1 MELKELQ
8 ELLGTY
14 KNDMKELLS
23 KQAEEL
29 KKYGETTAE
38 TAKSIE
44 AMDATIKSISE
55 GMEAAKKRMDELEAK
70 AGRLAEPTQTEVK
83 SPGQTFVESEAY
95 KAVKDKGL
103 PIKSQAV
110 QVKTLVTGASL
121 GNLAGYLYPSYRIP
135 EIVEDPRRAARV
147 RSLLNVIPTT
157 AGAIDWIRES
167 GFTNNAAV
175 VAEGGAKPESEI
187 TFENKSTTIKTIAHW
202 IPVTKQILADAP
214 GLQAYID
221 SKLIYGLYL
230 KEDDELLY
238 GTGEDGDIQGLTT
251 VTDVQTYAWS
261 SGTAGDTKLDAIRRA
276 MTKAYLA
283 YYPVN
288 GIVLHPSDWE
298 DIELLKSS
306 DGMYVWVNVTVGGQ
320 ERLWRTPVV
329 VSAALQEGTFITGA
343 FDLGATLWD
352 RQEVTISVS
361 GSHSDF
367 FIKNKLAILCEE
379 RVELTVERPESFVI
393 GSFDSAPAEGSGS

>member
-44 AMDATIKSISE
+44 GIDATIKSITD

-70 AGRLAEPTQTEVK
+70 AGRLAEPTVTEFK

-103 PIKSQAV
+103 PIKSEAV
-110 QVKTLVTGASL
+110 QVKTLITGASL

-157 AGAIDWIRES
+157 AGAIDWIRET

-175 VAEGGAKPESEI
+175 VAEGEGKPESAI
-187 TFENKSTTIKTIAHW
+187 TFENKSNTIKTIAHW

-238 GTGEDGDIQGLTT
+238 GTGEDGDIHGITT
-251 VTDVQTYAWS
+251 DADVQTYLWS
-261 SGTAGDTKLDAIRRA
+261 DGTAGDTKLDAIRRA

-283 YYPVN
+283 YYPVD

-306 DGMYVWVNVTVGGQ
+306 DGMYVWVNVNVGGQ

-329 VSAALQEGTFITGA
+329 VSAALTEGTFITGS
-343 FDLGATLWD
+343 FGLGATLWD

-393 GSFDSAPAEGSGS
+393 GTFDSAPAEAS

>member
-8 ELLGTY
+8 ELLETY
-14 KNDMKELLS
+14 KGNMKELLT

-29 KKYGETTAE
+29 KKHGETTAS

-44 AMDATIKSISE
+44 AMDATIKSITE

-70 AGRLAEPTQTEVK
+70 AGRIPEPTVNEVK
-83 SPGQTFVESEAY
+83 SPGQTFIESEAY

-103 PIKSQAV
+103 PIRSQPV
-110 QVKTLVTGASL
+110 QVKTLITGASL
-121 GNLAGYLYPSYRIP
+121 GNLAGYLYPSYRVP
-135 EIVEDPRRAARV
+135 GIVEDPRRAARV

-157 AGAIDWIRES
+157 AGAIDWIRET
-167 GFTNNAAV
+167 GYTNAADV
-175 VAEGGAKPESEI
+175 VAEGDAKPESAI
-187 TFENKSTTIKTIAHW
+187 TFENKSNTIKTIAHW

-238 GTGEDGDIQGLTT
+238 GTGEDGDIHGITT
-251 VTDVQTYAWS
+251 DEDVQTYNWS
-261 SGTAGDTKLDAIRRA
+261 DGTVRDTKLDAIRRA

-298 DIELLKSS
+298 DIELLKGSQ
-306 DGMYVWVNVTVGGQ
+306 GHYIWVNVVVGGQ
-320 ERLWRTPVV
+320 ERIWRTPVV
-329 VSAALQEGTFITGA
+329 ISAALQKGTFITGA

-379 RVELTVERPESFVI
+379 RVELTVERPESFVV
-393 GSFDSAPAEGSGS
+393 GAFDAAPSSGS

>member
-44 AMDATIKSISE
+44 GIDATIKSITD

-70 AGRLAEPTQTEVK
+70 AGRLAEPTVTEFK

-103 PIKSQAV
+103 PIKSEAV
-110 QVKTLVTGASL
+110 QVKTLITGASL

-157 AGAIDWIRES
+157 AGAIDWIRET

-175 VAEGGAKPESEI
+175 VAEGEEKPESAI
-187 TFENKSTTIKTIAHW
+187 TFENKSNTIKTIAHW

-238 GTGEDGDIQGLTT
+238 GTGEDGDIHGITT
-251 VTDVQTYAWS
+251 DEDVQTYSWS
-261 SGTAGDTKLDAIRRA
+261 DGTAGDTKLDAIRRA

-283 YYPVN
+283 YYPVD

-306 DGMYVWVNVTVGGQ
+306 DGMYVWVNVNVGGQ

-329 VSAALQEGTFITGA
+329 VSAALTEGTFLTGS
-343 FDLGATLWD
+343 FGLGATLWD

-367 FIKNKLAILCEE
+367 FIRNKLAILCEE

-393 GSFDSAPAEGSGS
+393 GTFDSAPAEAS

>member
-8 ELLGTY
+8 ELLETY
-14 KNDMKELLS
+14 KGNMKELLT

-29 KKYGETTAE
+29 KKHGETTAS

-44 AMDATIKSISE
+44 AMDATIKSITE

-70 AGRLAEPTQTEVK
+70 AGRIPEPTATEVK
-83 SPGQTFVESEAY
+83 SPGQTFIESEAY

-103 PIKSQAV
+103 PIRSQPV
-110 QVKTLVTGASL
+110 QVKTLITGASL
-121 GNLAGYLYPSYRIP
+121 GNLAGYLYPSYRVP
-135 EIVEDPRRAARV
+135 GIVEDPRRAARV

-157 AGAIDWIRES
+157 AGAIDWIRET
-167 GFTNNAAV
+167 GYTNAADV
-175 VAEGGAKPESEI
+175 VAEGEAKPESAI
-187 TFENKSTTIKTIAHW
+187 AFENKSNTIKTIAHW

-238 GTGEDGDIQGLTT
+238 GTGEDGDIHGITT
-251 VTDVQTYAWS
+251 DEDVQTYNWS
-261 SGTAGDTKLDAIRRA
+261 DGTVGDTKLDAIRRA

-306 DGMYVWVNVTVGGQ
+306 DGLYVWVNVVVGGQ
-320 ERLWRTPVV
+320 ERIWRTPVV
-329 VSAALQEGTFITGA
+329 ISSALTEGTFLTGA

-367 FIKNKLAILCEE
+367 FIRNKLAILCEE

-393 GSFDSAPAEGSGS
+393 GTFDSAPAEAS

>member
-55 GMEAAKKRMDELEAK
+55 GMAEAKKRMDELEAK

-121 GNLAGYLYPSYRIP
+121 GNLAGYLYPSYRVP
-135 EIVEDPRRAARV
+135 GIVEDPRRAARV

-175 VAEGGAKPESEI
+175 VAEGGAKPESAI

-361 GSHSDF
+361 GSHSDY
-367 FIKNKLAILCEE
+367 FIKNKLAVLCEE
-379 RVELTVERPESFVI
+379 RVELTVERPESFVVGAFDAAPSA
-393 GSFDSAPAEGSGS
+393 GS

>member
-8 ELLGTY
+8 ELLETY
-14 KNDMKELLS
+14 KGNMKELLT

-29 KKYGETTAE
+29 KKYGETTAS

-44 AMDATIKSISE
+44 AMDATIKSITE

-70 AGRLAEPTQTEVK
+70 AGRIPEPTVNEVK

-103 PIKSQAV
+103 PIRSQPV
-110 QVKTLVTGASL
+110 QVKTLITGASL
-121 GNLAGYLYPSYRIP
+121 GNLAGYLYPSYRVP
-135 EIVEDPRRAARV
+135 GIVEDPRRAARV

-157 AGAIDWIRES
+157 AGAIDWIRET
-167 GFTNNAAV
+167 GYTNAADV
-175 VAEGGAKPESEI
+175 VAEGDAKPESAI
-187 TFENKSTTIKTIAHW
+187 TFENKSNTIKTIAHW

-238 GTGEDGDIQGLTT
+238 GTGEDGDIHGITT
-251 VTDVQTYAWS
+251 DEDVQTYNWS
-261 SGTAGDTKLDAIRRA
+261 DGTVRDTKLDAIRRA

-298 DIELLKSS
+298 DIELLKGSQ
-306 DGMYVWVNVTVGGQ
+306 GHYIWVNVVVGGQ

-329 VSAALQEGTFITGA
+329 VSAALQKGTFITGA

-379 RVELTVERPESFVI
+379 RVELTVERPESFVV
-393 GSFDSAPAEGSGS
+393 GAFDAAPSSGS

>member
-8 ELLGTY
+8 ELLTTY

-44 AMDATIKSISE
+44 GIDATIKNITD

-70 AGRLAEPTQTEVK
+70 AGRLAEPTVTEVK

-95 KAVKDKGL
+95 KAIKGKNL
-103 PIKSQAV
+103 PITSERV
-110 QVKTLVTGASL
+110 QVKTLITGASL

-175 VAEGGAKPESEI
+175 VAEGEEKPESAI
-187 TFENKSTTIKTIAHW
+187 TFENKSNTIKTIAHW

-230 KEDDELLY
+230 KEDDEILY
-238 GTGEDGDIQGLTT
+238 GTGEDGDIHGITT
-251 VTDVQTYAWS
+251 DADVQTYLWS
-261 SGTAGDTKLDAIRRA
+261 EGTAGDTKLDAIRRA

-283 YYPVN
+283 YYPVD

-306 DGMYVWVNVTVGGQ
+306 DGMYVWVNVNVGGQ

-329 VSAALQEGTFITGA
+329 VSAALTEGTFITGS
-343 FDLGATLWD
+343 FGLGATLWD

-393 GSFDSAPAEGSGS
+393 GTFDSAPVVGS

>member
-44 AMDATIKSISE
+44 GIDATIKSITD

-70 AGRLAEPTQTEVK
+70 AGRLAEPTVTEFK

-110 QVKTLVTGASL
+110 QVKTLITGASL
-121 GNLAGYLYPSYRIP
+121 GNLAGYLYPSYRVP

-157 AGAIDWIRES
+157 AGAIEWIRES

-175 VAEGGAKPESEI
+175 VAEGEEKPESAI
-187 TFENKSTTIKTIAHW
+187 TFENKSNTIKTIAHW

-238 GTGEDGDIQGLTT
+238 GTGEDGDIHGITT
-251 VTDVQTYAWS
+251 DEDVQTYSWS
-261 SGTAGDTKLDAIRRA
+261 DGTAGDTKLDAIRRA

-283 YYPVN
+283 YYPVD

-306 DGMYVWVNVTVGGQ
+306 DGMYVWVNVNVGGQ

-329 VSAALQEGTFITGA
+329 VSAALTEGTFLTGS
-343 FDLGATLWD
+343 FGLGATLWD

-393 GSFDSAPAEGSGS
+393 GTFDSAPAEAS

>member
-8 ELLGTY
+8 ELLTTY

-44 AMDATIKSISE
+44 GIDATIKSITD

-70 AGRLAEPTQTEVK
+70 AGRLAEPTVTEFK

-103 PIKSQAV
+103 PIKSEAV
-110 QVKTLVTGASL
+110 QVKTLITGASL

-157 AGAIDWIRES
+157 AGAIDWIRET

-175 VAEGGAKPESEI
+175 VAEGEEKPESAI
-187 TFENKSTTIKTIAHW
+187 TFENKSNTIKTIAHW

-238 GTGEDGDIQGLTT
+238 GTGEDGDIHGITT
-251 VTDVQTYAWS
+251 DADVQTYSWS
-261 SGTAGDTKLDAIRRA
+261 DGTAGDTKLDAIRRA

-283 YYPVN
+283 YYPVD

-306 DGMYVWVNVTVGGQ
+306 DGMYVWVNVNVGGQ

-329 VSAALQEGTFITGA
+329 VSAALTEGTFITGS
-343 FDLGATLWD
+343 FGLGATLWD

-393 GSFDSAPAEGSGS
+393 GTFDSAPAEAS

>member
-8 ELLGTY
+8 ELLETY
-14 KNDMKELLS
+14 KGNMKELLT

-29 KKYGETTAE
+29 KKYGETTAS

-44 AMDATIKSISE
+44 AMDATIKSITE

-70 AGRLAEPTQTEVK
+70 AGRIPEPTVNEVK
-83 SPGQTFVESEAY
+83 SPGQTFIESEAY

-103 PIKSQAV
+103 PIRSQPV
-110 QVKTLVTGASL
+110 QVKTLITGASL
-121 GNLAGYLYPSYRIP
+121 GNLAGYLYPSYRVP
-135 EIVEDPRRAARV
+135 GIVEDPRRAARV

-157 AGAIDWIRES
+157 AGAIDWIRET
-167 GFTNNAAV
+167 GYTNAADV
-175 VAEGGAKPESEI
+175 VAEGDAKPESAI
-187 TFENKSTTIKTIAHW
+187 TFENKSNTIKTIAHW

-238 GTGEDGDIQGLTT
+238 GTGEDGDIHGITT
-251 VTDVQTYAWS
+251 DEDVQTYNWS
-261 SGTAGDTKLDAIRRA
+261 DGTVRDTKLDAIRRA

-298 DIELLKSS
+298 DIELLKGSQ
-306 DGMYVWVNVTVGGQ
+306 GHYIWVNVVVGGQ
-320 ERLWRTPVV
+320 ERIWRTPVV
-329 VSAALQEGTFITGA
+329 ISAALQKGTFITGA

-379 RVELTVERPESFVI
+379 RVELTVERPESFVV
-393 GSFDSAPAEGSGS
+393 GAFDAAPSSGS

>member
-8 ELLGTY
+8 ELLETY
-14 KNDMKELLS
+14 KGNMKELLT

-29 KKYGETTAE
+29 KKYGETTAS

-44 AMDATIKSISE
+44 AMDATIKSITE

-70 AGRLAEPTQTEVK
+70 AGRIPEPTVNEVK
-83 SPGQTFVESEAY
+83 SPGQTFIESEAY

-103 PIKSQAV
+103 PIRSQPV
-110 QVKTLVTGASL
+110 QVKTLITGASL
-121 GNLAGYLYPSYRIP
+121 GNLAGYLYPSYRVP
-135 EIVEDPRRAARV
+135 GIVEDPRRAARV

-157 AGAIDWIRES
+157 AGAIDWIRET
-167 GFTNNAAV
+167 GYTNAADV
-175 VAEGGAKPESEI
+175 VAEGDAKPESAI
-187 TFENKSTTIKTIAHW
+187 TFENKSNTIKTIAHW

-238 GTGEDGDIQGLTT
+238 GTGEDGDIHGITT
-251 VTDVQTYAWS
+251 DEDVQTYNWS
-261 SGTAGDTKLDAIRRA
+261 DGTVRDTKLDAIRRA

-298 DIELLKSS
+298 DIELLKGSQ
-306 DGMYVWVNVTVGGQ
+306 GHYIWVNVVVGGQ

-329 VSAALQEGTFITGA
+329 VSAALQKGTFITGA

-379 RVELTVERPESFVI
+379 RVELTVERPESFVV
-393 GSFDSAPAEGSGS
+393 GAFDAAPSSGS

>member
-44 AMDATIKSISE
+44 GIDATIKSITD

-70 AGRLAEPTQTEVK
+70 AGRLAEPTVTEFK

-103 PIKSQAV
+103 PIKSEAV
-110 QVKTLVTGASL
+110 QVKTLITGASL

-157 AGAIDWIRES
+157 AGAIDWIRET

-175 VAEGGAKPESEI
+175 VAEGEEKPESAI
-187 TFENKSTTIKTIAHW
+187 TFENKSNTIKTIAHW

-238 GTGEDGDIQGLTT
+238 GTGEDGDIHGITT
-251 VTDVQTYAWS
+251 DADVQTYSWS
-261 SGTAGDTKLDAIRRA
+261 DGTAGDTKLDAIRRA

-283 YYPVN
+283 YYPVD

-306 DGMYVWVNVTVGGQ
+306 DGMYVWVNVNVGGQ

-329 VSAALQEGTFITGA
+329 VSAALTEGTFLTGS
-343 FDLGATLWD
+343 FGLGATLWD

-393 GSFDSAPAEGSGS
+393 GTFDSAPAEAS

>member
-8 ELLGTY
+8 ELLETY
-14 KNDMKELLS
+14 KGNMKELLT

-29 KKYGETTAE
+29 KKHGETTAS

-70 AGRLAEPTQTEVK
+70 AGRIPEPTVNEAK
-83 SPGQTFVESEAY
+83 SPGQTFIESEEY

-103 PIKSQAV
+103 PIRSQPV
-110 QVKTLVTGASL
+110 QVKTLITGASL
-121 GNLAGYLYPSYRIP
+121 GNLAGYLYPSYRVP
-135 EIVEDPRRAARV
+135 GIVEDPRRAARV

-157 AGAIDWIRES
+157 AGAIDWIRET
-167 GFTNNAAV
+167 GYTNAADV
-175 VAEGGAKPESEI
+175 VAEGDAKPESAI
-187 TFENKSTTIKTIAHW
+187 AFENKSNTIKTIAHW

-238 GTGEDGDIQGLTT
+238 GTGEDGDIHGITT
-251 VTDVQTYAWS
+251 DEDVQTYNWS
-261 SGTAGDTKLDAIRRA
+261 DGTVGDTKLDAIRRA

-306 DGMYVWVNVTVGGQ
+306 DGLYVWVNVVVGGQ
-320 ERLWRTPVV
+320 ERIWRTPVV
-329 VSAALQEGTFITGA
+329 ISSALTEGTFLTGA

-361 GSHSDF
+361 GSHSDY

-379 RVELTVERPESFVI
+379 RVELTVERPESFVVGAFDAAPSA
-393 GSFDSAPAEGSGS
+393 GS

>member
-8 ELLGTY
+8 ELLEGY
-14 KNDMKELLS
+14 KNDMKGLLS
-23 KQAEEL
+23 KQAEDL
-29 KKYGETTAE
+29 KKHGETTAE

-55 GMEAAKKRMDELEAK
+55 GMAEAKKRMDELEAK
-70 AGRLAEPTQTEVK
+70 AGRLAEPTQTEIK

-175 VAEGGAKPESEI
+175 VAEGEEKGESAI
-187 TFENKSTTIKTIAHW
+187 TFENKSNTIKTIAHW

-238 GTGEDGDIQGLTT
+238 GTGEDGDIHGITT
-251 VTDVQTYAWS
+251 DADVQTYLWS
-261 SGTAGDTKLDAIRRA
+261 EGTAGDTKLDAIRRA

-283 YYPVN
+283 YYPVD

-306 DGMYVWVNVTVGGQ
+306 DGMYVWVNVNVGGQ

-329 VSAALQEGTFITGA
+329 VSAALTEGTFITGS
-343 FDLGATLWD
+343 FGLGATLWD

-393 GSFDSAPAEGSGS
+393 GTFDSAPVVGS

>member
-8 ELLGTY
+8 ELLETY
-14 KNDMKELLS
+14 KGNMKELLT

-29 KKYGETTAE
+29 KKHGETTAS

-44 AMDATIKSISE
+44 AMDATIKSITE

-70 AGRLAEPTQTEVK
+70 AGRIPEPTVNEVK
-83 SPGQTFVESEAY
+83 SPGQTFIESEAY

-103 PIKSQAV
+103 PIRSQPV
-110 QVKTLVTGASL
+110 QVKTLITGASL
-121 GNLAGYLYPSYRIP
+121 GNLAGYLYPSYRVP
-135 EIVEDPRRAARV
+135 GIVEDPRRAARV

-157 AGAIDWIRES
+157 AGAIDWIRET
-167 GFTNNAAV
+167 GYTNAADV
-175 VAEGGAKPESEI
+175 VAEGDAKPESAI
-187 TFENKSTTIKTIAHW
+187 TFENKSNTIKTIAHW

-238 GTGEDGDIQGLTT
+238 GTGEDGDIHGITT
-251 VTDVQTYAWS
+251 DEDVQTYNWS
-261 SGTAGDTKLDAIRRA
+261 DGTVGDTKLDAIRRA

-306 DGMYVWVNVTVGGQ
+306 DGLYVWVNVVVGGQ
-320 ERLWRTPVV
+320 ERIWRTPVV
-329 VSAALQEGTFITGA
+329 ISSALTEGTFLTGA

-379 RVELTVERPESFVI
+379 RVELTVERPESFVVGAFDAAPSA
-393 GSFDSAPAEGSGS
+393 GS

>member
-8 ELLGTY
+8 ELLETY
-14 KNDMKELLS
+14 KGNMKELLT

-29 KKYGETTAE
+29 KKYGETTAS

-44 AMDATIKSISE
+44 AMDATIKSITE

-70 AGRLAEPTQTEVK
+70 AGRLAEPTQTEIK

-121 GNLAGYLYPSYRIP
+121 GNLAGYLYPSYRVP
-135 EIVEDPRRAARV
+135 GIVEDPRRAARV

-175 VAEGGAKPESEI
+175 VAEGGAKPESAI
-187 TFENKSTTIKTIAHW
+187 TFENKSNTIKTIAHW

-238 GTGEDGDIQGLTT
+238 GTGEDGDIHGITT
-251 VTDVQTYAWS
+251 DEDVQTYNWS
-261 SGTAGDTKLDAIRRA
+261 DGTVRDTKLDAIRRA

-298 DIELLKSS
+298 DIELLKGSQ
-306 DGMYVWVNVTVGGQ
+306 GHYIWVNVVVGGQ

-329 VSAALQEGTFITGA
+329 VSAALQKGTFITGA

-379 RVELTVERPESFVI
+379 RVELTVERPESFVV
-393 GSFDSAPAEGSGS
+393 GAFDAAPSSGS

>member
-1 MELKELQ
+1 MELSELQ
-8 ELLGTY
+8 GLLESY
-14 KNDMKELLS
+14 KTDMKSLLT

-29 KKYGETTAE
+29 KKHGETTAE
-38 TAKSIE
+38 TAKSI
-44 AMDATIKSISE
+44 AAVDVTIKNISE
-55 GMEAAKKRMDELEAK
+55 GLAEAKKRMDELEAK
-70 AGRLAEPTQTEVK
+70 AGRPAEPTMNEVK
-83 SPGQTFVESEAY
+83 SPGQIFVESEEY
-95 KAVKDKGL
+95 KAVKDKGI
-103 PIKSQAV
+103 PIRSQPV
-110 QVKTLVTGASL
+110 QVKTLITGASL
-121 GNLAGYLYPSYRIP
+121 GNLAGYLYPSYRVP
-135 EIVEDPRRAARV
+135 GIVEDPRRAARV
-147 RSLLNVIPTT
+147 RSLLNVIPTS
-157 AGAIDWIRES
+157 AGAIDWIRET
-167 GFTNNAAV
+167 GFTNNADV
-175 VAEGGAKPESEI
+175 VAEGEEKPESAI

-230 KEDDELLY
+230 KEDEELLY
-238 GTGEDGDIQGLTT
+238 GTGIGGDIQGLTT
-251 VTDVQTYAWS
+251 DGDVQTYAWS
-261 SGTAGDTKLDAIRRA
+261 DGSVGDTKLDAIRRA

-288 GIVLHPSDWE
+288 GIVLHPNDWE

-306 DGMYVWVNVTVGGQ
+306 DGLYVWVNVVVGGQ

-329 VSAALQEGTFITGA
+329 VSAALTPGTFITGA

-379 RVELTVERPESFVI
+379 RVELTVERPESLVI
-393 GSFDSAPAEGSGS
+393 GSFDSAPVAGS

>member
-44 AMDATIKSISE
+44 GIDATIKSITD

-70 AGRLAEPTQTEVK
+70 AGRLAEPTVTEFK

-103 PIKSQAV
+103 PIKSEAV
-110 QVKTLVTGASL
+110 QVKTLITGASL

-157 AGAIDWIRES
+157 AGAIEWIRES
-167 GFTNNAAV
+167 GFTNNADV
-175 VAEGGAKPESEI
+175 VAEGEEKGESAI
-187 TFENKSTTIKTIAHW
+187 TFENKSNTIKTIAHW

-238 GTGEDGDIQGLTT
+238 GTGEDGDIHGITT
-251 VTDVQTYAWS
+251 DADVQTYSWS
-261 SGTAGDTKLDAIRRA
+261 DGTAGDTKLDAIRRA

-283 YYPVN
+283 YYPVD

-306 DGMYVWVNVTVGGQ
+306 DDMYVWVNVNVGGQ

-329 VSAALQEGTFITGA
+329 VSAALTEGTFLTGS
-343 FDLGATLWD
+343 FGLGATLWD

-393 GSFDSAPAEGSGS
+393 GTFDSAPAEAS

>member
-8 ELLGTY
+8 ELLETY
-14 KNDMKELLS
+14 KGNMKELLT

-29 KKYGETTAE
+29 KKHGETTAS

-70 AGRLAEPTQTEVK
+70 AGRIPEPTATEVK
-83 SPGQTFVESEAY
+83 SPGQTFIESEAY

-103 PIKSQAV
+103 PIRSQPV
-110 QVKTLVTGASL
+110 QVKTLITGASL
-121 GNLAGYLYPSYRIP
+121 GNLAGYLYPSYRVP
-135 EIVEDPRRAARV
+135 GIVEDPRRAARV

-157 AGAIDWIRES
+157 AGAIDWIRET
-167 GFTNNAAV
+167 GYTNAADV
-175 VAEGGAKPESEI
+175 VAEGDAKPESAI
-187 TFENKSTTIKTIAHW
+187 TFENKSNTIKTIAHW

-238 GTGEDGDIQGLTT
+238 GTGEDGDIHGITT
-251 VTDVQTYAWS
+251 DEDVQTYNWS
-261 SGTAGDTKLDAIRRA
+261 DGTVGDTKLDAIRRA

-306 DGMYVWVNVTVGGQ
+306 DGLYVWVNVVVGGQ
-320 ERLWRTPVV
+320 ERIWRTPVV
-329 VSAALQEGTFITGA
+329 ISSALTKGTFLTGA

-379 RVELTVERPESFVI
+379 RVELTVERPESFVVGAFDAAPSA
-393 GSFDSAPAEGSGS
+393 GS

>member
-8 ELLGTY
+8 ELLETY
-14 KNDMKELLS
+14 KGNMKELLT

-29 KKYGETTAE
+29 KKHGETTAS

-44 AMDATIKSISE
+44 AMDATIKSITE

-70 AGRLAEPTQTEVK
+70 AGRIPEPTAAEVK
-83 SPGQTFVESEAY
+83 SPGQTFIESEEY

-103 PIKSQAV
+103 PIRSQPV
-110 QVKTLVTGASL
+110 QVKTLITGASL
-121 GNLAGYLYPSYRIP
+121 GNLAGYLYPSYRVP
-135 EIVEDPRRAARV
+135 GIVEDPRRAARV

-157 AGAIDWIRES
+157 AGAIDWIRET
-167 GFTNNAAV
+167 GYTNAADV
-175 VAEGGAKPESEI
+175 VAEGEAKPESAI
-187 TFENKSTTIKTIAHW
+187 AFENKSNTIKTIAHW

-238 GTGEDGDIQGLTT
+238 GTGEDGDIHGITT
-251 VTDVQTYAWS
+251 DEDVQTYNWS
-261 SGTAGDTKLDAIRRA
+261 DGTVGDTKLDAIRRA

-306 DGMYVWVNVTVGGQ
+306 DGLYVWVNVVVGGQ
-320 ERLWRTPVV
+320 ERIWRTPVV
-329 VSAALQEGTFITGA
+329 ISSALTEGTFLTGA

-367 FIKNKLAILCEE
+367 FIRNKLAILCEE

-393 GSFDSAPAEGSGS
+393 GTFDSAPAEAS

>member
-8 ELLGTY
+8 ELLETY
-14 KNDMKELLS
+14 KGNMKELLT

-29 KKYGETTAE
+29 KKHGETTAS

-70 AGRLAEPTQTEVK
+70 VGRIPEPTATEVK
-83 SPGQTFVESEAY
+83 SPGQTFIESEAY

-103 PIKSQAV
+103 PIRSQPV
-110 QVKTLVTGASL
+110 QVKTLITGASL
-121 GNLAGYLYPSYRIP
+121 GNLAGYLYPSYRVP
-135 EIVEDPRRAARV
+135 GIVEDPRRAARV

-157 AGAIDWIRES
+157 AGAIDWIRET
-167 GFTNNAAV
+167 GYTNAADV
-175 VAEGGAKPESEI
+175 VAEGDAKPESAI
-187 TFENKSTTIKTIAHW
+187 TFENKSNTIKTIAHW

-238 GTGEDGDIQGLTT
+238 GTGEDGDIHGITT
-251 VTDVQTYAWS
+251 DEDVQTYNWS
-261 SGTAGDTKLDAIRRA
+261 DGTVGDTKLDAIRRA

-306 DGMYVWVNVTVGGQ
+306 DGLYVWVNVVVGGQ
-320 ERLWRTPVV
+320 ERIWRTPVV
-329 VSAALQEGTFITGA
+329 ISSALTKGTFLTGA

-379 RVELTVERPESFVI
+379 RVELTVERPESFVVGACDAAPSA
-393 GSFDSAPAEGSGS
+393 GS

>member
-44 AMDATIKSISE
+44 GIDATIKSITD

-157 AGAIDWIRES
+157 AGAIEWIRES
-167 GFTNNAAV
+167 GFTNNADV
-175 VAEGGAKPESEI
+175 VAEGGEKGESAI
-187 TFENKSTTIKTIAHW
+187 TFENKSNTIKTIAHW

-238 GTGEDGDIQGLTT
+238 GTGEDGDIHGITT
-251 VTDVQTYAWS
+251 DADVQTYSWS
-261 SGTAGDTKLDAIRRA
+261 DGTAGDTKLDAIRRA

-283 YYPVN
+283 YYPVD

-306 DGMYVWVNVTVGGQ
+306 DGMYVWVNVNVGGQ
-320 ERLWRTPVV
+320 
-329 VSAALQEGTFITGA
+329 
-343 FDLGATLWD
+343 
-352 RQEVTISVS
+352 
-361 GSHSDF
+361 
-367 FIKNKLAILCEE
+367 
-379 RVELTVERPESFVI
+379 
-393 GSFDSAPAEGSGS
+393 

>member
-29 KKYGETTAE
+29 KKHGETTAS

-44 AMDATIKSISE
+44 AMDATIKSITE

-70 AGRLAEPTQTEVK
+70 AGRLAEPTVTEVK

-95 KAVKDKGL
+95 KAIKGKNL
-103 PIKSQAV
+103 PITSERV
-110 QVKTLVTGASL
+110 QVKTLITGASL

-175 VAEGGAKPESEI
+175 VAEGEEKGESAI
-187 TFENKSTTIKTIAHW
+187 TFENKSNTIKTIAHW

-238 GTGEDGDIQGLTT
+238 GTGEDGDIHGITT
-251 VTDVQTYAWS
+251 DADVQTYLWS
-261 SGTAGDTKLDAIRRA
+261 EGTAGDTKLDAIRRA

-283 YYPVN
+283 YYPVD

-306 DGMYVWVNVTVGGQ
+306 DGMYVWVNVNVGGQ

-329 VSAALQEGTFITGA
+329 VSAALTEGTFITGS
-343 FDLGATLWD
+343 FGLGATLWD

-393 GSFDSAPAEGSGS
+393 GTFDSAPVVGS

>member
-44 AMDATIKSISE
+44 GIDATIKSITD

-70 AGRLAEPTQTEVK
+70 AGRLAEPTVTEFK

-110 QVKTLVTGASL
+110 QVKTLITGASL
-121 GNLAGYLYPSYRIP
+121 GNLAGYLYPSYRVP

-157 AGAIDWIRES
+157 AGAIDWIRET

-175 VAEGGAKPESEI
+175 VAEGEEKPESAI
-187 TFENKSTTIKTIAHW
+187 TFENKSNTIKTIAHW

-238 GTGEDGDIQGLTT
+238 GTGEDGDIHGITT
-251 VTDVQTYAWS
+251 DADVQTYSWS
-261 SGTAGDTKLDAIRRA
+261 DGTAGDTKLDAIRRA

-283 YYPVN
+283 YYPVD

-306 DGMYVWVNVTVGGQ
+306 DGMYVWVNVNVGGQ

-329 VSAALQEGTFITGA
+329 VSAALTEGTFLTGS
-343 FDLGATLWD
+343 FGLGATLWD

-393 GSFDSAPAEGSGS
+393 GTFDSAPAEAS

>member
-8 ELLGTY
+8 ELLETY
-14 KNDMKELLS
+14 KGNMKELLT

-29 KKYGETTAE
+29 KKHGETTAS

-44 AMDATIKSISE
+44 AMDATIKSITE

-70 AGRLAEPTQTEVK
+70 AGRIPEPTATEVK
-83 SPGQTFVESEAY
+83 SPGQTFIESEEY

-103 PIKSQAV
+103 PIRSQPV
-110 QVKTLVTGASL
+110 QVKTLITGASL
-121 GNLAGYLYPSYRIP
+121 GNLAGYLYPSYRVP
-135 EIVEDPRRAARV
+135 GIVEDPRRAARV

-157 AGAIDWIRES
+157 AGAIDWIRET
-167 GFTNNAAV
+167 GYTNAADV
-175 VAEGGAKPESEI
+175 VAEGDAKSESAI
-187 TFENKSTTIKTIAHW
+187 AFENKSNTIKTIAHW

-238 GTGEDGDIQGLTT
+238 GTGEDGDIHGITT
-251 VTDVQTYAWS
+251 DEDVQTYNWS
-261 SGTAGDTKLDAIRRA
+261 DGTVGDTKLDAIRRA

-306 DGMYVWVNVTVGGQ
+306 DGLYVWVNVVVGGQ
-320 ERLWRTPVV
+320 ERIWRTPVV
-329 VSAALQEGTFITGA
+329 ISSALTEGTFLTGA

-379 RVELTVERPESFVI
+379 RVELTVERPESFVVGTFDAAPTA
-393 GSFDSAPAEGSGS
+393 GS